1 MNKMKAKHQ
10 ALKRRHRRGRDQLRG
25 TPDRPRLR
33 VTRTN
38 KHIYAQVI
46 DDVDAHT
53 ICSCSSLDPEF
64 KAQADVSGSNK
75 EGAKVVGRL
84 IGRRAVEKGVKS
96 VRFDRGGRI
105 YHGRVQALADGAR
118 EAGLEF

>member
-10 ALKRRHRRGRDQLRG
+10 GLKHRHRRGKDQLRG
-25 TPDRPRLR
+25 TPDRPRLA

-53 ICSCSSLDPEF
+53 ICASSTLDPEF
-64 KAQADVSGSNK
+64 RETGKLGSNK
-75 EGAKVVGRL
+75 EAAKLVGKMV
-84 IGRRAVEKGVKS
+84 GERAVAAGVKQ

-105 YHGRVQALADGAR
+105 YHGRVQALAEGAR